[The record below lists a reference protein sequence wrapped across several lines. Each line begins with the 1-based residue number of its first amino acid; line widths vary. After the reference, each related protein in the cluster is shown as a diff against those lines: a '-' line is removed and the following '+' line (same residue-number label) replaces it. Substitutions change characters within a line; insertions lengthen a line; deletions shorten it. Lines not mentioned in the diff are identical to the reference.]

1 MLVIGTTGAVY
12 PAAGL
17 PEGALAAGVPVIEV
31 NLDPS
36 PISSHATVFLQGRA
50 KELVPELARLAMLD
64 PPAN

>member
-36 PISSHATVFLQGRA
+36 PISSHATVFLQVRQ
-50 KELVPELARLAMLD
+50 
-64 PPAN
+64 PPPRPATLGTRCAPL